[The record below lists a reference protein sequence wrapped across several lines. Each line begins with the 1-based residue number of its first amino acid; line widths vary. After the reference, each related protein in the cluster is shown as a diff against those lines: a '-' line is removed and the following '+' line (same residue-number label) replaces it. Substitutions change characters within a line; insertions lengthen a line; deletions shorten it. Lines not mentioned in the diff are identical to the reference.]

1 MLRGFHSRRSGIAE
15 EDAASEGKSIVHP
28 GFGTACPFYPLRFS
42 QSFDFQKLM
51 VFTTLRNE
59 MWLTATRSLNSCR
72 FNPLTISPQTR
83 VFPVGFCLSTCVCS
97 HTPETSLCS
106 HSVGTSW
113 REDLGRGPLRAHW
126 WRGSWL
132 WVQHGREMPN
142 SCCNPLSFIWLLYT
156 STHFQNKFVF
166 EMLLPL
172 FDVAE
177 IHSWVESRWRKGRIR
192 HKQHQSHTHH
202 AFGSHFWCRTLSLLV
217 DKIFENMGLISTLR
231 AHLQCFLFPN
241 SSIWSSEVVEG
252 IWSFSRRWCYT
263 AEIQPVCCR
272 GSLQMVCVQKAPA
285 CVPAATL
292 FAEPAAACC
301 LYSQRPEWASPPP
314 KVGICNRLKYLS
326 PSSAC
331 FSLYREFGVS
341 IAAANICTIETWL
354 GERNLTLKCGQQLP
368 FHFTS

>member
-106 HSVGTSW
+106 RSGGTSW
-113 REDLGRGPLRAHW
+113 GEDLGRGPLRARW

-202 AFGSHFWCRTLSLLV
+202 AFGSHFWCRTLNLLV
-217 DKIFENMGLISTLR
+217 DKIFENMGPISTLR
-231 AHLQCFLFPN
+231 AHLQCFLPLVPFGAQKSWRGSGVSQGDGVTQQRYN
-241 SSIWSSEVVEG
+241 LSAAG
-252 IWSFSRRWCYT
+252 AACRWC
-263 AEIQPVCCR
+263 ACR
-272 GSLQMVCVQKAPA
+272 RPLPA
-285 CVPAATL
+285 
-292 FAEPAAACC
+292 
-301 LYSQRPEWASPPP
+301 
-314 KVGICNRLKYLS
+314 
-326 PSSAC
+326 
-331 FSLYREFGVS
+331 
-341 IAAANICTIETWL
+341 
-354 GERNLTLKCGQQLP
+354 
-368 FHFTS
+368 